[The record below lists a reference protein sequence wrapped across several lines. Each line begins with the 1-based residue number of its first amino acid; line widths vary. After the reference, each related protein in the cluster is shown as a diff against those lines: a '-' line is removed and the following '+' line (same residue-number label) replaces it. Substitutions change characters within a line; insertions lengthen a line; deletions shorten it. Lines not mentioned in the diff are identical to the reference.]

1 MRKTAHLIN
10 SYLTNSS
17 AKTKV
22 KLSGIIY
29 LHHVS
34 DNCMSGISALKDLH
48 MFLRLCG
55 DGAIR
60 NVVLA
65 TTQWTK
71 VKPELG
77 ERRENQLRDTYWRGM
92 LAVGSRMMRFG
103 DSFDAAWQMVDDVVN
118 APEIDEAHA
127 LILQKLVLDLNRP
140 FWNMIT
146 EDDRIIAYVH

>member
-1 MRKTAHLIN
+1 
-10 SYLTNSS
+10 
-17 AKTKV
+17 
-22 KLSGIIY
+22 
-29 LHHVS
+29 
-34 DNCMSGISALKDLH
+34 

-118 APEIDEAHA
+118 APEISEAHA